1 MQELHVIGQADE
13 AGQELEPRE
22 QTPEAAGAATPG
34 MAANPDVTPDPRE
47 TVPDAELE
55 SVRELIVR
63 AYPDIVPELLAGE
76 SVGDLIA
83 SVPAARAAY
92 ARVAES
98 VRAQPPAPIPAGGGR
113 RPPHDPDSL
122 PPEVKIRIGL
132 RG

>member
-13 AGQELEPRE
+13 AGQEPEPRE
-22 QTPEAAGAATPG
+22 QTPEPAGAATPG
-34 MAANPDVTPDPRE
+34 VTPDPRE